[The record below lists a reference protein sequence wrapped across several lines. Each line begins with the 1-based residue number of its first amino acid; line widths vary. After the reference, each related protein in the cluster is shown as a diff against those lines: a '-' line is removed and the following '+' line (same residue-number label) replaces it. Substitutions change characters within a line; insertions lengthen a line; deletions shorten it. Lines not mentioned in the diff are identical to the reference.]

1 MAAGVMPMVCR
12 IAELRMK
19 EVISIT
25 DSKRIGFVSDAEFD
39 ISTGRMLNVI
49 VPGASRGLGLFG
61 REEHVVPWEN
71 ILRIGEDI
79 ILVDFER
86 AVINT
91 AR

>member
-1 MAAGVMPMVCR
+1 MVCR

-19 EVISIT
+19 EVISVT
-25 DSKRIGFVSDAEFD
+25 DSKRVGFVSDAEFD
-39 ISTGRMLNVI
+39 IVNGKMLNLI

-61 REEHVVPWEN
+61 REENVIPWDN

-86 AVINT
+86 AVMNSS
-91 AR
+91 R

>member
-1 MAAGVMPMVCR
+1 MICR

-19 EVISIT
+19 EVISVT

-39 ISTGRMLNVI
+39 ITNGRMLNLI
-49 VPGASRGLGLFG
+49 VPGASRGFGFFG
-61 REEHVVPWEN
+61 REENVIPWEN

-86 AVINT
+86 AIMNSS
-91 AR
+91 R